1 VKDFIQRNLISSA
14 AFVIS
19 VTLTLVFS
27 ILELVWFGNFN
38 FSKSA
43 ISLLILFVVA
53 YIMIGYV
60 VNQFIYEKV
69 KLIYKTIRN
78 LKTTKSEIKSMLRED
93 RGALETVNQDVIS
106 WAENKQKEIQL
117 LRDQEEYRR
126 DFLGNVS
133 HELKTPIFNIQG
145 YVHTLLDGGLE
156 DEEINRKFLIR
167 ADKSVERMISVVED
181 LDVISRLEAGILEL
195 NIQRINIIEL
205 AKEVMEMEEMKAEK
219 RNITIRFNER
229 YDKPIYVMADADQ
242 IKRVYINLLDNGIKY
257 GSADGSIKLRFYDM
271 DQNILCEVADDGSG
285 IEPKHLPRLF
295 ERFYRVDKARDR
307 HTGGTGLGLSIVKH
321 IIDAHKQTINVR
333 SLVGGNSGTTFSFTL
348 KEAK

>member
-106 WAENKQKEIQL
+106 WAE
-117 LRDQEEYRR
+117 
-126 DFLGNVS
+126 
-133 HELKTPIFNIQG
+133 
-145 YVHTLLDGGLE
+145 
-156 DEEINRKFLIR
+156 
-167 ADKSVERMISVVED
+167 IS
-181 LDVISRLEAGILEL
+181 
-195 NIQRINIIEL
+195 
-205 AKEVMEMEEMKAEK
+205 
-219 RNITIRFNER
+219 
-229 YDKPIYVMADADQ
+229 
-242 IKRVYINLLDNGIKY
+242 
-257 GSADGSIKLRFYDM
+257 
-271 DQNILCEVADDGSG
+271 
-285 IEPKHLPRLF
+285 
-295 ERFYRVDKARDR
+295 
-307 HTGGTGLGLSIVKH
+307 
-321 IIDAHKQTINVR
+321 
-333 SLVGGNSGTTFSFTL
+333 
-348 KEAK
+348 